1 MDDKKQAALASVV
14 QHINQRFGSGAIMQI
29 GQTEQQRIQVIPTGS
44 LALDLALGVGGVP
57 RGRVTEIFGPESS
70 GKTTL
75 AQHIIAQA
83 QANGGTAAFIDAE
96 HAFDA
101 SYAAQCGV
109 QVDHLLVAQPD
120 YGEQA
125 LEIAETLIRSGG
137 VDVVVIDSVA
147 ALVPRAE
154 VQGDMGDSLPGL
166 HARLMS
172 QALRKLSGCI
182 ASTNTTLVFLNQLRH
197 KIGVMH
203 HAEVTTGGQALK
215 YYASVRLDIRTV
227 KTHRYGDEP
236 VGRRARVKVVKNK
249 VAPPFQQAEFD
260 IMVGE
265 GIAHYSD
272 LLDVAIQCGIVQHQG
287 RSFHLGGTPLGRCRE
302 QVYEFLLDRPGVSRE
317 IETICRMQQASAV
330 AAGA

>member
-1 MDDKKQAALASVV
+1 MGNEKQAALASVV
-14 QHINQRFGSGAIMQI
+14 QHINQRFGSGAIMRMTQA
-29 GQTEQQRIQVIPTGS
+29 GQNIPVIQTGS
-44 LALDLALGVGGVP
+44 IGLDLALGVGGVP

-83 QANGGTAAFIDAE
+83 QAAGGTAAFIDAE

-109 QVDHLLVAQPD
+109 QVNHLLVAQPD

-154 VQGDMGDSLPGL
+154 IEGDMGDSLPGL

-227 KTHRYGDEP
+227 KIHRDGDEP

-265 GIAHYSD
+265 GIAHHSD
-272 LLDVAIQCGIVQHQG
+272 LLDVAIQCGIVQSQG
-287 RSFHLGGTPLGRCRE
+287 RSFHLGDTRLGRCRE
-302 QVYEFLLDRPGVSRE
+302 EVYEFFMDRPGISRE